1 MGWLQ
6 GKTIEYRSFLLDR
19 HAQALYNHALWD
31 AVGARDKRV
40 ILPGAS
46 DLAEFSF
53 PLPRGVA
60 GPLHCQVRLLYRKFN
75 PQSLAAIFPNTTP
88 PPVPITEISS
98 FTADFPVKPAIRR
111 TLTSVVRAPASGAKG
126 SGR

>member
-53 PLPRGVA
+53 PLHRGVA

-98 FTADFPVKPAIRR
+98 FTAVFPVQPAIRR